1 MTLFISYGMT
11 RSGSTLAFETEK
23 AILENYGMPQDK
35 IVYKGL
41 ENWIENYLPEKY
53 LSDIDSLKKLMRR
66 LSIIL
71 LFLKHMGPLIRN
83 L

>member
-35 IVYKGL
+35 IVYEGL

-53 LSDIDSLKKLMRR
+53 LSDIDSLKK
-66 LSIIL
+66 IY
-71 LFLKHMGPLIRN
+71 KRN
-83 L
+83 RIY